1 MNRTDHR
8 IRMAFEPEYA
18 EKYKE
23 FVKKR
28 KEIVRRNTESFM
40 RITLP
45 DLAGPTFLV
54 IFHSVFRPEIAKEL
68 ILFYLLILV
77 PFFLVPV
84 FLTVQDIRRS
94 KAAFYF

>member
-1 MNRTDHR
+1 MNRTEHK

-28 KEIVRRNTESFM
+28 DETVKRNIQSFT
-40 RITLP
+40 RIMLP
-45 DLAGPTFLV
+45 ALSGPTFLV
-54 IFHSVFRPEIAKEL
+54 VALSIIRPETMKTL
-68 ILFYLLILV
+68 LLYYLLILV
-77 PFFLVPV
+77 PFILVPV
-84 FLTVQDIRRS
+84 FLTVQDIKRS

>member
-1 MNRTDHR
+1 MNRTDHS

-28 KEIVRRNTESFM
+28 KEIVRRNVKSFTNIM
-40 RITLP
+40 LP
-45 DLAGPTFLV
+45 ALAGPTFLV
-54 IFHSVFRPEIAKEL
+54 IFHSVLRPEIAKEL
-68 ILFYLLILV
+68 ILFCLLILV

-84 FLTVQDIRRS
+84 FLTYQDIKRS
-94 KAAFYF
+94 KAAFHL